1 MKKIYNAPSAELV
14 ELESAPVM
22 TTFSLPSDGG
32 GEDEGR
38 GDSEF
43 QGAGEH
49 RCDWSGIW
57 DGM

>member
-1 MKKIYNAPSAELV
+1 
-14 ELESAPVM
+14 M

-49 RCDWSGIW
+49 RGDWSGIW